1 MSIPDKPYPFISSIF
16 ITVIFIPCL
25 FIAGCDEIF
34 DPLQENDSYYFSING
49 YLDATADTQWVRV
62 MPVREELLTEPG
74 PIDATV
80 TLEHPESGKSVVMN
94 DSLFSFSQGVYAWNF
109 WTTMDL
115 DPEQTYRITA
125 KRSDGK
131 SSYAEVDLPE
141 DFPTPL
147 LRIQRNRSGV
157 PLTATIFIDRSVE
170 NLADVQTL
178 YRTPEDPA
186 FFTIPHLEESFRNG
200 SGGIQVLMD
209 LDEDYLQLN
218 AYYTL
223 PAGVGRP
230 NYIDTAALEQQI
242 FIVSAGSG
250 YPNFPNLDEKIVAL
264 PEGVSNI
271 ENGVGYL
278 AGFVTKT
285 IPYQSCLREDTADLV
300 PCETEKPPW

>member
-1 MSIPDKPYPFISSIF
+1 MSIPDKQCPFISIIL
-16 ITVIFIPCL
+16 ITVFLACL
-25 FIAGCDEIF
+25 FMAGCDEIF

-49 YLDATADTQWVRV
+49 YLDASADTQWVRV

-80 TLEHPESGKSVVMN
+80 TLEHPESGESLVMN
-94 DSLFSFSQGVYAWNF
+94 DSLFSFSQGTYAWNF

-115 DPEQTYRITA
+115 DPEQTYRLTA
-125 KRSDGK
+125 ERSDGK
-131 SSYAEVDLPE
+131 SSHVEVTLPN

-178 YRTPEDPA
+178 YRTLEDPE
-186 FFTIPHLEESFRNG
+186 FFSIPHLEDSFQVS
-200 SGGIQVLMD
+200 SGGFQVVMD
-209 LDEDYLQLN
+209 LDEDYLELN

-230 NYIDTAALEQQI
+230 NYIDTAELEQQI
-242 FIVSAGSG
+242 FIATAGPG
-250 YPNFPNLDEKIVAL
+250 YPNFSNLDEKIISL

-285 IPYQSCLREDTADLV
+285 IPYRSCQREGTTDLV
-300 PCETEKPPW
+300 PCETKPFPW